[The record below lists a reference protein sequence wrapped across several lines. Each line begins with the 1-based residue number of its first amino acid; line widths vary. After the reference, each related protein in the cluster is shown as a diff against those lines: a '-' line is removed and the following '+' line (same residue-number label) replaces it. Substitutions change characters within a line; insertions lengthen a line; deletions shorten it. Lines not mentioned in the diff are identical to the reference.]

1 MKAMIKDTIIITVIT
16 LVAGLLLGVVYQVTK
31 EPIAQQQA
39 KKKNEACQEVFTD
52 AVNFV
57 SMDVTAGEEGADA
70 DVDGV
75 YEAQASDGTVLGYVM
90 EVTTHTGYGGDIQ
103 FAMGVRMDGT
113 INGISLLSIS
123 ETPGLG
129 MQAEDVIKPQF
140 AGKKADQFE
149 VTKVGAVTEGQIDAI
164 SGATITSDA
173 IVGGVNT
180 GLTYFQNE
188 LGGGQ

>member
-1 MKAMIKDTIIITVIT
+1 MKAMIKDTVIITVIT
-16 LVAGLLLGVVYQVTK
+16 LIAGLMLGVVYEVTK
-31 EPIAQQQA
+31 EPIAEQQV

-57 SMDVTAGEEGADA
+57 SIDVAAGEEGAEA
-70 DVDGV
+70 DVDAA
-75 YEAQASDGTVLGYVM
+75 YEAQAADGTVLGYVM
-90 EVTTHTGYGGDIQ
+90 EVTTHTGYDGDIQ

-113 INGISLLSIS
+113 INGIALVSIS

-149 VTKVGAVTEGQIDAI
+149 VTKVGAVTENQIDAI
-164 SGATITSDA
+164 SGATITSNA
-173 IVGGVNT
+173 LVGGVNT